1 MSRVC
6 YDGYMKL
13 YLARHG
19 QTPSN
24 VGIDGRQRATTTD
37 EPLTDVGIEQ
47 AKHLAEELRDV
58 HFDAIIS
65 SQLQRALQT
74 AVAVNQYHGLDI
86 EVIEDLQERE
96 APAYVDINT
105 WNDLFDFDKALSLP
119 GTEPLPDFFDRVY
132 KVIDELK
139 VKYADKTILVVSHG
153 GVHHVLYAYANNLPR
168 KGNVRISRLK
178 NCEYLIYEI

>member
-1 MSRVC
+1 
-6 YDGYMKL
+6 MKL
-13 YLARHG
+13 YFARHG

-37 EPLTDVGIEQ
+37 EPLTDIGIAQ
-47 AKHLAEELRDV
+47 AKQLAEELKDV

-74 AVAVNQYHGLDI
+74 AKVVNQYHGLDI
-86 EVIEDLQERE
+86 KVIEDLQERE
-96 APAYVDINT
+96 APTYVDIDT
-105 WNDLFDFDKALSLP
+105 WNDLFDFDKLLTLED
-119 GTEPLPDFFDRVY
+119 TEPLPAFFDRVY
-132 KVIDELK
+132 QVLDELK

-153 GVHHVLYAYANNLPR
+153 GVHHALYAYANNLPR

-178 NCEYLIYEI
+178 NCEYRIYEL

>member
-1 MSRVC
+1 
-6 YDGYMKL
+6 MKL
-13 YLARHG
+13 YFARHG

-47 AKHLAEELRDV
+47 AQHLAEELKDV

-65 SQLQRALQT
+65 SQLKRAVKT
-74 AVAVNQYHGLDI
+74 AEIVNTYHHQDI
-86 EVIEDLQERE
+86 EIIEDLQERE
-96 APAYVDINT
+96 APTYVDIDT

-119 GTEPLPDFFDRVY
+119 GTEPLPNFFDRVY

-139 VKYADKTILVVSHG
+139 VKYADKTILIVSHG
-153 GVHHVLYAYANNLPR
+153 GVHHALHAYANNLPR

-178 NCEYLIYEI
+178 NCEYRIYEL